1 MLPHAIRMSVLY
13 EIPKN
18 IVSNIFFWN
27 SPMLI
32 QEYCQWLTIKKVCK
46 SYSIPVSSNLEEEED
61 NKKLHQTSFT

>member
-1 MLPHAIRMSVLY
+1 MSVLY

-18 IVSNIFFWN
+18 IVSNIFFRN

-46 SYSIPVSSNLEEEED
+46 SYSIPVSSNLEKED
-61 NKKLHQTSFT
+61 NKKLH